1 MQSGRVVFDGT
12 PAELTAARVREIYGV
27 GEAEFEA
34 QAAAAAATAPPP
46 ARPDRR
52 AAVPVAA

>member
-34 QAAAAAATAPPP
+34 QAVATALPSS
-46 ARPDRR
+46 RPDRR